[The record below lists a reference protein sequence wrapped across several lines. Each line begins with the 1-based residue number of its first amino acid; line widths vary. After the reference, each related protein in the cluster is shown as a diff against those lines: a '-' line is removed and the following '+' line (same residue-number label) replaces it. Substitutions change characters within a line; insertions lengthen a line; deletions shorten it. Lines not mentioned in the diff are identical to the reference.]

1 MRFRLDALLKP
12 IDPVVAVHPSSRAA
26 DDSLAM
32 LQRAGFHRSDL
43 TVIGQGDSRTD
54 LADLANGR
62 RAGASHWAA
71 SGTGLG
77 LLWAAFTIATV
88 LLLPLGGAAFAAL
101 VTLGT
106 LTLLLQA
113 AVMSQ
118 VVAPASEAAA
128 TLATGSARSPVNGQ
142 GSQAWRFLVVVRG
155 SRSDV
160 ALARALLSAG

>member
-1 MRFRLDALLKP
+1 MRFRLNALLKP

-26 DDSLAM
+26 DDSLAI
-32 LQRAGFHRSDL
+32 LQLAGFHRSDL

-62 RAGASHWAA
+62 WTGAPHWAA

-77 LLWAAFTIATV
+77 LLWAAFAIATV
-88 LLLPLGGAAFAAL
+88 MLLPLGGAAFAAL

-128 TLATGSARSPVNGQ
+128 ALATGSPRSAVNGL